1 MGRAQSREEGGRP
14 STTPSVSAARA
25 EAAAAGASAAR
36 PAAAAVGGGAVV
48 LAIAHALTDSYSSF
62 LHPLLPRVMEKLGLS
77 ITLAATL
84 ATTLFLASS
93 LTQPLLGWLADRY
106 GRRPF
111 VVGGVLASGVFLS
124 LIGVAPNFAVLA
136 VLLVLGGIGGA
147 AFHPPGASL
156 AARAAEGRGSGARM
170 SVFSFGGAAGYAVG
184 PLVAVGLV
192 STFGFG
198 GLAFAMAPA
207 LLAALVL
214 PALLPAESP
223 AHAHAPPPRPAA
235 VLRLLAGP
243 LGAVFGVSAAATFV
257 QRSFQT
263 MMPIVVPQ
271 AGGSE
276 AEGALVLTAYLVG
289 QAGGSLTGGMLAD
302 RVDRR
307 ALLFALTLGSLPA
320 HLLAVSLAPGS
331 PAGLAAAAAAGLVNM
346 AVVPPVVIMAQEM
359 LPGGAAFGSSI
370 AMGLAWAT
378 GSIFVLGTGAL
389 GDAVGPRA
397 AALVVMPAI
406 LIGTALALHPALR
419 DHRRPVSGSRGEAGA
434 AGPA

>member
-1 MGRAQSREEGGRP
+1 
-14 STTPSVSAARA
+14 
-25 EAAAAGASAAR
+25 
-36 PAAAAVGGGAVV
+36 VGGGAAV
-48 LAIAHALTDSYSSF
+48 LAIAHALTDSYAAF

-111 VVGGVLASGVFLS
+111 VIGGVLASGVFLS

-156 AARAAEGRGSGARM
+156 AARAADGRGSGARM
-170 SVFSFGGAAGYAVG
+170 SVFSFGGSAGYAVG

-192 STFGFG
+192 SAFGFG

-214 PALLPAESP
+214 PALLPAESS
-223 AHAHAPPPRPAA
+223 ARAAAPPPRPAA

-263 MMPIVVPQ
+263 MMPIVVAQ

-307 ALLFALTLGSLPA
+307 ALLFVLTLGSLPA
-320 HLLAVSLAPGS
+320 HLLAISLAPGS
-331 PAGLAAAAAAGLVNM
+331 PAGLTAAAVAGLVNM

-378 GSIFVLGTGAL
+378 GSVFVLGTGAL

-397 AALVVMPAI
+397 AALVVMPAV

-419 DHRRPVSGSRGEAGA
+419 DHRRPVAGFTHDGSA

>member
-1 MGRAQSREEGGRP
+1 MGRAQSREEGGLP
-14 STTPSVSAARA
+14 STSTPLV
-25 EAAAAGASAAR
+25 AAR
-36 PAAAAVGGGAVV
+36 PAAAAVGGGAVT
-48 LAIAHALTDSYSSF
+48 LAVAHALTDAYSGF

-93 LTQPLLGWLADRY
+93 LTQPLMGWLADRY

-111 VVGGVLASGVFLS
+111 VIAGILLSGVFLS
-124 LIGVAPNFAVLA
+124 LIGVAPNFALLS

-147 AFHPPGASL
+147 AFHPPGASM
-156 AARAAEGRGSGARM
+156 AVRAAEGRGSGARM
-170 SVFSFGGAAGYAVG
+170 SVFSFGGAVGYAVG
-184 PLVAVGLV
+184 PLAAVGLV
-192 STFGFG
+192 SAFGFG
-198 GLAFAMAPA
+198 GLALAMAPA

-223 AHAHAPPPRPAA
+223 VHAPAPPPRPAA

-243 LGAVFGVSAAATFV
+243 LGVVFGISAAATFV

-263 MMPIVVPQ
+263 MMPIVVAQ

-276 AEGALVLTAYLVG
+276 AQGALVLTAYLVG

-307 ALLFALTLGSLPA
+307 ALLFALTLASLPA
-320 HLLAVSLAPGS
+320 HLLAIWLAPGS
-331 PAGLAAAAAAGLVNM
+331 PVGLAAAAVAGLLNL
-346 AVVPPVVIMAQEM
+346 AVSPPVVVMAQEM
-359 LPGGAAFGSSI
+359 VPGGAALGSSI

-378 GSIFVLGTGAL
+378 GSVFVLGTGAL

-397 AALVVMPAI
+397 AALVVMPAV
-406 LIGTALALHPALR
+406 LIGTVLALHPALR
-419 DHRRPVSGSRGEAGA
+419 DHRRPVARSAGENRAPGSA
-434 AGPA
+434 